1 MWVKFELTGELEE
14 QFKAL
19 CNEECRTL
27 SQQGLYIVKQYL
39 KNNGIEQARTDENKS
54 EQVRIETEQKQPKV
68 VDIQAKKGNKQEQ
81 VIAESEQVGTNE
93 NKSEQMETEQNK
105 QEDFGQ
111 MEDDLVLDV
120 LNF

>member
-54 EQVRIETEQKQPKV
+54 EQVRTETEQKQPKV

>member
-39 KNNGIEQARTDENKS
+39 KNNGIEQARTDENKQEQIRTES
-54 EQVRIETEQKQPKV
+54 ELKEPKI

-93 NKSEQMETEQNK
+93 NKSEQTETEQNK